1 MSKIIEV
8 ENVSKKYV
16 IKHQNTPYN
25 TLVETLTNQAKKS
38 WAKLKQPFSNIPVP
52 QNQKSEDFWS
62 LKDINFSINEGDKIG
77 IVGRNGAGKSTL
89 LKVLS
94 RITEPTTGRIKICGR
109 VSSLLEVGTGFH
121 NELTGRENI
130 FLNGS
135 ILGMSRSEIRK
146 KFDQIVAFA
155 GVEKFLDTPVKR
167 YSSGMHMRL
176 GFAIAAHLEPDV
188 LIIDEVL
195 AVGDASFQEK
205 CLKKLD
211 DLNSDG
217 RTVIFVSHDIGAVLS
232 LCNKG
237 IFLENGRIKNFGAI
251 DECVAEYMR
260 TCHTYS
266 TRWQGDIGDD
276 QVRFYEASL
285 VNENG
290 TKNFSYNGD
299 IVNLEIEYEVK
310 YSSLDMIIGL
320 SIYNQRK
327 QVIASSHNYDDVL
340 QFPLFNTPGK
350 HKVSFAIDTSL
361 FHEGEY
367 LVRVDCVIH
376 NKRRLFYD
384 DILLKMPIY
393 MREKNTTFTHVAE
406 REGSFLGNCWTI
418 HK

>member
-8 ENVSKKYV
+8 HNVSKKYL
-16 IKHQNTPYN
+16 IRHENAPYT
-25 TLVETLTNQAKKS
+25 TLVETLTNQAKS
-38 WAKLKQPFSNIPVP
+38 AWNKLKRPFSNSCTTTCK
-52 QNQKSEDFWS
+52 KSEEFWS
-62 LKDINFSINEGDKIG
+62 LQDINFSINEGDKIG

-94 RITEPTTGRIKICGR
+94 RITEPTTGRIKIRGR

-135 ILGMSRSEIRK
+135 ILGMSRHEIRS

-155 GVEKFLDTPVKR
+155 GIEKFLDTPVKR

-195 AVGDASFQEK
+195 AVGDAAFQEK

-211 DLNSDG
+211 DLNGDG

-237 IFLENGRIKNFGAI
+237 IFLESGRIKNFGPI

-260 TCHTYS
+260 TCQNYS
-266 TRWQGDIGDD
+266 NQWQGDIGDD
-276 QVRFYEASL
+276 QIRFHSARL
-285 VNENG
+285 VTQDG
-290 TKNFSYNGD
+290 IQDFSYQGD
-299 IVNLEIEYEVK
+299 KVQLEIEYEVFH
-310 YSSLDMIIGL
+310 SSLDLIIGL
-320 SIYNQRK
+320 SVYNHRK
-327 QVIASSHNYDDVL
+327 QVVASAHNYDDVL
-340 QFPLFNTPGK
+340 QFPKFNKPGK
-350 HKVSFAIDTSL
+350 HKVSFAIDTSF
-361 FHEGEY
+361 FHEAEY
-367 LVRVDCVIH
+367 LVRVDCGIH
-376 NKRRLFYD
+376 NKRRLLYD
-384 DILLKMPIY
+384 EILLKMPIY

-406 REGSFLGNCWTI
+406 REGAFLGNCWTLN
-418 HK
+418 